1 MMHSTD
7 IDESP
12 GFVLYLHNK
21 GLVNKSSF
29 IKYTKKK
36 ISLVN
41 GNIYKFLGQIVAIR
55 SKVCNFLLCENKAH
69 YFLKKVLRIANR
81 KRK

>member
-55 SKVCNFLLCENKAH
+55 SKLFALWKQSTLFFKKSSPYNKSQA
-69 YFLKKVLRIANR
+69 
-81 KRK
+81 

>member
-55 SKVCNFLLCENKAH
+55 SKLFAL
-69 YFLKKVLRIANR
+69 
-81 KRK
+81 

>member
-41 GNIYKFLGQIVAIR
+41 GNIYKYIG
-55 SKVCNFLLCENKAH
+55 SNFQQVFFFEH
-69 YFLKKVLRIANR
+69 ILKTGVQQLD
-81 KRK
+81 